1 LVLNTRLSLFR
12 AGAFGSLP
20 VARTDLQTRI
30 EVDIMPMILAPKD
43 FYRLGLIADTH
54 GYLPSDALEVFRA
67 VDLILHAGDIGSAQ
81 ILRSLE
87 QAAPVVAVRGNMDG
101 GPWTTCL
108 PEIQS
113 VQAGSLIIHLVHD
126 LLGFHIESDQ
136 DARVAVVNGHT
147 HRPLVEKKN
156 GVLFVNPGSAGAPR
170 HGERSCVALLAVS
183 GTCATAELISLRD

>member
-1 LVLNTRLSLFR
+1 MGVR
-12 AGAFGSLP
+12 
-20 VARTDLQTRI
+20 TRI

-101 GPWTTCL
+101 GPWTTGL
-108 PEIQS
+108 PETQS
-113 VQAGSLIIHLVHD
+113 VQAGSLIVHLVHD
-126 LLGFHIESDQ
+126 LLGFHIESGQ

-183 GTCATAELISLRD
+183 GTCATAELISLRN